1 MLKLKKID
9 LLTEMT
15 ISTINQDTDVMT
27 TKNKEG
33 WFVLRSEGCFMG
45 WLYVVWEGRVC
56 LDAGMGEEEGE
67 IGEGM
72 GGSVVIY

>member
-27 TKNKEG
+27 TKNKKG
-33 WFVLRSEGCFMG
+33 
-45 WLYVVWEGRVC
+45 
-56 LDAGMGEEEGE
+56 
-67 IGEGM
+67 
-72 GGSVVIY
+72 